1 VHLEWDCG
9 RTLGKG
15 GTLFLGLLC
24 LRWGM
29 TKFWHDLWCGNTVL
43 KVVFPILFGIACV
56 KDASIVN
63 NMEILGGST

>member
-1 VHLEWDCG
+1 
-9 RTLGKG
+9 
-15 GTLFLGLLC
+15 
-24 LRWGM
+24 M